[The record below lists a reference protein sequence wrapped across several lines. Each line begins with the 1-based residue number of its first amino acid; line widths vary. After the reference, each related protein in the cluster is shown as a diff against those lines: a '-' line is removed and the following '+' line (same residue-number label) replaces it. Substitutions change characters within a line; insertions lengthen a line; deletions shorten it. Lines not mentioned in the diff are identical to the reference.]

1 MLMGVSDNRVAV
13 NTRDVLEKG
22 LTFVGS
28 SRSGR
33 EDFERAVEM
42 LANLRVQSRLKNII
56 HVDGEVQTIP
66 DIHRAFATDL
76 ITPFKTVFKWGL

>member
-22 LTFVGS
+22 LTLVGS

-33 EDFERAVEM
+33 EDFEQAVEM
-42 LANLRVQSRLKNII
+42 LANRRVQSRLKNII
-56 HVDGEVQTIP
+56 HVDGEVQAIS

-76 ITPFKTVFKWGL
+76 VTPFKTVFKWGI

>member
-13 NTRDVLEKG
+13 NTRDDLEKG

-42 LANLRVQSRLKNII
+42 LANRQVQSRLKNII
-56 HVDGEVQTIP
+56 HVDGGVQNHSRYSSSFC
-66 DIHRAFATDL
+66 DGFDH
-76 ITPFKTVFKWGL
+76 TV